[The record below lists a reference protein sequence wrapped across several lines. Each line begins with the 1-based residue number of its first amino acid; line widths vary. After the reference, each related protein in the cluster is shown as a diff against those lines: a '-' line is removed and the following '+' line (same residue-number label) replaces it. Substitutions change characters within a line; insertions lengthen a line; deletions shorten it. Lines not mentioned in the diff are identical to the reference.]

1 MKTYDLLGE
10 PVGGTHFCGDYSW
23 ASNMEGAAL
32 SGERAADQ
40 IRAALCSWRAES
52 TTPKREELAMPVF
65 PEDEYRRRL
74 VDTRARMAGAGLD
87 VLVVTDPANM
97 NYLTGYDAWSFY
109 VPQAV
114 IVTAADEPPVWVGRG
129 MDAESARLT
138 TFLPRERIL
147 SYADDHVE
155 NPPKHAMTRV
165 AAILAD
171 LGHSR
176 GRIGY
181 EGDAYFFT
189 ARAGQVLEASLP
201 DATFEDAYLLVN
213 WVRTVKSSLEIEA
226 MRQAARIVEI
236 VMRVG
241 IDAVAVGVREC
252 DAAAA
257 ISEAQIRG
265 TPEFGGDAPANPPSI
280 LSGDNAAT
288 PHAAWSD
295 RRFRADTA
303 TCLELSGCR
312 HRYHCAMSRTV
323 WLGTPPDDMRRLAVA
338 TAEGMEAALGVV
350 KPGALCGDVERAWRD
365 TIARHGFSKPSR
377 IGYSIGLNYPPNWA
391 DHTASLRDGD
401 TTVLAPNMTFHL
413 MLGMWMEGWGF
424 ELSETFCVTEGGY
437 ELLADFP
444 KQLFVKP

>member
-1 MKTYDLLGE
+1 
-10 PVGGTHFCGDYSW
+10 
-23 ASNMEGAAL
+23 
-32 SGERAADQ
+32 
-40 IRAALCSWRAES
+40 
-52 TTPKREELAMPVF
+52 
-65 PEDEYRRRL
+65 
-74 VDTRARMAGAGLD
+74 
-87 VLVVTDPANM
+87 
-97 NYLTGYDAWSFY
+97 

-114 IVTAADEPPVWVGRG
+114 IVTAAEDAPLWVGRG

-147 SYADDHVE
+147 SYADDYVE
-155 NPPKHAMTRV
+155 HPAKHAMEHV
-165 AAILAD
+165 AAVVAE
-171 LGHSR
+171 LGWAR

-181 EGDAYFFT
+181 ESDAYFFT
-189 ARAGQVLEASLP
+189 ARDLQVLRASLP
-201 DATFEDAYLLVN
+201 HATFQDAYLLVN
-213 WVRTVKSSLEIEA
+213 WIRTVKSPLEIEA
-226 MRQAARIVEI
+226 MRQAARIVED
-236 VMRVG
+236 VMRVA

-252 DAAAA
+252 DAAAV

-295 RRFRADTA
+295 RRFREDTA

-312 HRYHCAMSRTV
+312 RRYHCAMSRTV
-323 WLGTPPDDMRRLAVA
+323 WLGRPPDDMRRLAAA
-338 TAEGMEAALGVV
+338 TAEGMETALRVV
-350 KPGALCGDVERAWRD
+350 KPGALCQDVERSWRE

-391 DHTASLRDGD
+391 DHTASLREGD
-401 TTVLAPNMTFHL
+401 TTVLVPNMTFHL

-424 ELSETFCVTEGGY
+424 ELSDTFRVTEDGY